1 MSCRK
6 EWNLDM
12 MNKHFPK
19 TFLREEYR
27 KMRETIL
34 FEEEKTFLPPLQGE
48 AERILSLRKCEKEQ
62 VEIQTRITKNQQN
75 EDQMVRDQ
83 RIIHRALET
92 EYGKVYQKIALLRN
106 RKTTVEKTFVMKCV
120 MNDCRGFLSDKYVCG
135 LCNVKIC
142 KDCHS
147 QMNEMHECNPDE
159 VATITELKRTTKPC
173 PKCQIPI
180 YKTDGCDQMFCISCH
195 TAFSWRTGNI
205 EEGVIHNPHYFQA
218 LREGNIIDPRHR
230 QQGECGPI
238 PQYNIVHSIIRNVAL
253 KEKKILEAYYQQIVH
268 HRNVTLID
276 LGRLEDQHLLNYNR
290 VKYLTNEY
298 DEKIFKQ
305 KIFVLNQRN
314 LRKREERQIMDSFV
328 AIGEEL
334 FRMLTTENYQTIL
347 TQLLTMKNVTY
358 KAISDL
364 DLKYQHAGYLRSRY
378 LFHGLE

>member
-62 VEIQTRITKNQQN
+62 IEIQARIAKNQQN
-75 EDQMVRDQ
+75 EDQLVRDQ
-83 RIIHRALET
+83 RIMHRGLEA
-92 EYGKVYQKIALLRN
+92 EYGKVYQKIAVLRN
-106 RKTTVEKTFVMKCV
+106 RKATVEKTFVMKCV

-147 QMNEMHECNPDE
+147 QMNETHECNPDE

-230 QQGECGPI
+230 QQGECGPM
-238 PQYNIVHSIIRNVAL
+238 PQYNVVHSFIRNVAVR
-253 KEKKILEAYYQQIVH
+253 EKKMLESYYQQIVH

-334 FRMLTTENYQTIL
+334 FRMLTSDNYQTIL
-347 TQLLTMKNVTY
+347 SQLVTMKNVTH
-358 KAISDL
+358 KAITDL
-364 DLKYQHAGYLRSRY
+364 DLKYQHAGYLRARY